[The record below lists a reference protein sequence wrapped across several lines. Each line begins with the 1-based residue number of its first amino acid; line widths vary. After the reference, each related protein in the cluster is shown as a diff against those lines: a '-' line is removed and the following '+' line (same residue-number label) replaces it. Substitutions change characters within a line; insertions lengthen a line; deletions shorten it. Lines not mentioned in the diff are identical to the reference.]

1 MGTMNRRDFNQA
13 TFMATCVALLSMSAH
28 AEPLEL
34 NFSVASGDDPIPDVL
49 ILVPTKEQQAPQ
61 NREMVQKDRRF
72 HPHVLVVPKES
83 RVDFPN
89 RDNTQHHVYSF
100 SEARTFDLE
109 LFADSPEKPV
119 RFDKAG
125 IVELG
130 CNIHDHMQAF
140 IIVTDHQRVLR
151 SSNDG
156 RLTIPEPH
164 ASRLM
169 ETESL
174 KICHPRLRDNDTVR
188 TVDFSGTDK
197 DSLPVQLELIPQK
210 DDGEFNDLQQRFQ
223 DL

>member
-49 ILVPTKEQQAPQ
+49 ILVPTKGS
-61 NREMVQKDRRF
+61 RRRKTGKWSRRTDASILMCLWF
-72 HPHVLVVPKES
+72 PKES

-174 KICHPRLRDNDTVR
+174 KIWHPRLRDNDTVR